1 MTPIIVRT
9 MACQCLVI
17 VAAIIMA
24 VKVECTHKDDI
35 IMNSSNSNKITAIMD
50 IRAEVG
56 NKMAA
61 EIGAAMA
68 RARDT
73 DRPDNRRRNS
83 NSTLLKQA
91 RYCKI

>member
-24 VKVECTHKDDI
+24 GKVECTLKDDI
-35 IMNSSNSNKITAIMD
+35 IMNNNNNSSNKMAAIMD

-73 DRPDNRRRNS
+73 DTRDNRRRKR

-91 RYCKI
+91 R